1 MVASFLK
8 PMDGLCAA
16 LYTQL
21 HLFAV
26 PSVPSFLLLQ
36 ASLPPAVAI
45 VSLPFLRLFRDTEDS
60 ESACAARPNPS
71 ESALSASYRA
81 RAHSA
86 TPPPLPQWSAMP
98 LCARSRWLRC

>member
-36 ASLPPAVAI
+36 ASLPPTVAI

-60 ESACAARPNPS
+60 ESAFATRCSLATNRVWGLQPH
-71 ESALSASYRA
+71 SAL
-81 RAHSA
+81 
-86 TPPPLPQWSAMP
+86 PFPPLAHRSGAQCD
-98 LCARSRWLRC
+98 CAHL

>member
-26 PSVPSFLLLQ
+26 PTVPSFLLLQ
-36 ASLPPAVAI
+36 ASLPPSVAI
-45 VSLPFLRLFRDTEDS
+45 ISLPFLRLFRDTEDS
-60 ESACAARPNPS
+60 ESAPPR
-71 ESALSASYRA
+71 LI
-81 RAHSA
+81 A
-86 TPPPLPQWSAMP
+86 TGL
-98 LCARSRWLRC
+98 

>member
-45 VSLPFLRLFRDTEDS
+45 ASLPFLRLFRDTEDS
-60 ESACAARPNPS
+60 ESACTAPPAPAV
-71 ESALSASYRA
+71 ALPGLRTDFGL
-81 RAHSA
+81 
-86 TPPPLPQWSAMP
+86 TPPPPCSGAQCH
-98 LCARSRWLRC
+98 CAHL

>member
-36 ASLPPAVAI
+36 ASLPPSVAI
-45 VSLPFLRLFRDTEDS
+45 ASLPFLRLFRDTEDS
-60 ESACAARPNPS
+60 ESASLHAFLRSRLTRGAPTTHAFCPS
-71 ESALSASYRA
+71 
-81 RAHSA
+81 
-86 TPPPLPQWSAMP
+86 PPSQWSAMR
-98 LCARSRWLRC
+98 LCARSRWRRC

>member
-36 ASLPPAVAI
+36 ASLPPTVAI

-60 ESACAARPNPS
+60 ESAPRRAAQARDLRSVQPHVQRKRPR
-71 ESALSASYRA
+71 SAL
-81 RAHSA
+81 
-86 TPPPLPQWSAMP
+86 TPLPR
-98 LCARSRWLRC
+98 CARSGAQRDRAHL